1 MNNGNKR
8 RIGRGIGKEKT
19 HENSG
24 YRITGAHGLAQ
35 VLYTPGNWARDFAST
50 QNMSPS
56 QGGGGVHV
64 PKIP

>member
-1 MNNGNKR
+1 MEIKG

-35 VLYTPGNWARDFAST
+35 VLYTPGNWARDFAPT
-50 QNMSPS
+50 QNILMTMHPS
-56 QGGGGVHV
+56 LTD
-64 PKIP
+64 PS